1 MNGENFFKP
10 GEEVRP
16 EPYHYKA
23 CGLEGI
29 YLLNGYTVEE
39 HDGERHVFVENVD
52 ELHKAIGRHII
63 SKRKGLTGAEIRF
76 LRNTLDLTQNEL
88 AAELGN
94 NTQSV
99 ARWEKGQNHIPGA
112 PAEQVQGQGEK

>member
-1 MNGENFFKP
+1 M
-10 GEEVRP
+10 RP

-76 LRNTLDLTQNEL
+76 LRNTLDTGHLGRQSSAHARCAAGVNGATRCLASTLSNNSVPLTAW
-88 AAELGN
+88 AARGFM
-94 NTQSV
+94 T
-99 ARWEKGQNHIPGA
+99 
-112 PAEQVQGQGEK
+112 

>member
-76 LRNTLDLTQNEL
+76 LRNTLDVLRTNQLVSQWATNHDWRAQTQIVSDPPCD
-88 AAELGN
+88 GDCF
-94 NTQSV
+94 
-99 ARWEKGQNHIPGA
+99 RR
-112 PAEQVQGQGEK
+112 